1 MRQQSIIYTV
11 QVIFIKML
19 AEQCPVHA
27 VKVDQRS
34 SFAKWSH
41 HNVYTSLDTLANP
54 IGKIEQSA
62 MC

>member
-1 MRQQSIIYTV
+1 
-11 QVIFIKML
+11 ML

-27 VKVDQRS
+27 VIKMKSAVRLSESRS
-34 SFAKWSH
+34 ALFICQMVPPY
-41 HNVYTSLDTLANP
+41 VYTPLDTLANP